1 MPPAVGAILPSELDV
16 ISVDVVIIIII
27 IINIIRIYIHT
38 ICNAIEHTE
47 LSISSQNS
55 SSATLLHFLA

>member
-16 ISVDVVIIIII
+16 ISVDVVIII

>member
-1 MPPAVGAILPSELDV
+1 MPPAAGAILPSELDV

-27 IINIIRIYIHT
+27 NIIRICIHT
-38 ICNAIEHTE
+38 VCNVIEHTE